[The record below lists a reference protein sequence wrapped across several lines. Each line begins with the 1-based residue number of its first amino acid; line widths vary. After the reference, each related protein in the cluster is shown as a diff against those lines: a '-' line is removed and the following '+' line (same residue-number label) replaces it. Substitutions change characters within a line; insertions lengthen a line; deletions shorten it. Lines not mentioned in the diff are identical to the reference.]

1 MLLRA
6 LSFIFAA
13 GLLAVAPGVAAAQ
26 TAHQH
31 DGACCKTA
39 AACCSAPQATCCTE
53 REPIAPQPIVN
64 RPDPTGR
71 QTMTVWFH
79 RPVKIGDR
87 ILLGQYVIEHDT
99 VRMARNRPCT
109 YIYAASDQR
118 LPVVAF
124 HCTHLKRARRGRG
137 RRSWRPHRTLTTR
150 STGVGLVVSCP
161 CDDGGWHGVAERV
174 SVPAGREHE

>member
-1 MLLRA
+1 MSIQA
-6 LSFIFAA
+6 LSFMLAA
-13 GLLAVAPGVAAAQ
+13 GLLAAAPGVAGA
-26 TAHQH
+26 
-31 DGACCKTA
+31 DGAPARRGVLQGRRGMLQRARQRA
-39 AACCSAPQATCCTE
+39 ARSGAHSQ
-53 REPIAPQPIVN
+53 RIVN
-64 RPDPTGR
+64 RLEPTSR

-124 HCTHLKRARRGRG
+124 HCTHLKRARGG
-137 RRSWRPHRTLTTR
+137 AIHRR
-150 STGVGLVVSCP
+150 
-161 CDDGGWHGVAERV
+161 AAA
-174 SVPAGREHE
+174 AG